1 MKDWNPHIDRLIK
14 IADSIELG
22 KLTILTG
29 SNGAG
34 KSVIRKILPTRIQE
48 KLGKD
53 SPERLVSSLPFMSRA
68 GLSSTIG
75 INFLRDSEWTSTGDN
90 TVHLLKSI
98 INHEERFI
106 ILDEVELGMGE
117 ELQLATANF
126 INSVKDEVLKKSYG
140 LLVITH
146 SRIVAKTLKEDA
158 FFNIDGIETKE
169 EWLNREIVPTDL
181 DQFQENCDELFVAIR
196 DRSEK
201 NDKS

>member
-14 IADSIELG
+14 IAESIELG

-34 KSVIRKILPTRIQE
+34 KSVIRKLLPTRIQE

-53 SPERLVSSLPFMSRA
+53 SPERLVSSLSFMSRCS
-68 GLSSTIG
+68 LNSMLG

-98 INHEERFI
+98 INHEDRFI

-126 INSVKDEVLKKSYG
+126 INSIKDEVLKKSYG

-146 SRIVAKTLKEDA
+146 SRIIAKTLKEDA
-158 FFNIDGIETKE
+158 FFNVDGIKTKE
-169 EWLNREIVPTDL
+169 EWINREIVPTDL
-181 DQFQENCDELFVAIR
+181 DQFQKDCDELFIAIR
-196 DRSEK
+196 DRSQK
-201 NDKS
+201 D

>member
-14 IADSIELG
+14 IAESIELG

-29 SNGAG
+29 SNGSG

-53 SPERLVSSLPFMSRA
+53 SPERLVSSLSFMSRA
-68 GLSSTIG
+68 GLNSMCG

-98 INHEERFI
+98 INHDERFI
-106 ILDEVELGMGE
+106 VLDEVELGMGE
-117 ELQLATANF
+117 ELQLATANY

-181 DQFQENCDELFVAIR
+181 DQFEEDCDELFVAIR
-196 DRSEK
+196 DRSK
-201 NDKS
+201 KD

>member
-14 IADSIELG
+14 IAESIEIG

-29 SNGAG
+29 SNGSG
-34 KSVIRKILPTRIQE
+34 KSVIRKLLPTRIQE

-53 SPERLVSSLPFMSRA
+53 SPERLVSSLSFMSRA
-68 GLSSTIG
+68 GLNSTIG
-75 INFLRDSEWTSTGDN
+75 TNFLRDSEWTSTGDN

-98 INHEERFI
+98 LNHDERFI
-106 ILDEVELGMGE
+106 VLDEVELGMGE
-117 ELQLATANF
+117 ELQLATANY

-158 FFNIDGIETKE
+158 FFNVDGIQTKE
-169 EWLNREIVPTDL
+169 EWLNREIVQTDL
-181 DQFQENCDELFVAIR
+181 DQFAKDCDELFVAIR
-196 DRSEK
+196 DRSK
-201 NDKS
+201 KD

>member
-14 IADSIELG
+14 IAESIELG

-29 SNGAG
+29 SNGSG
-34 KSVIRKILPTRIQE
+34 KSVIRKLLPTRIQK

-53 SPERLVSSLPFMSRA
+53 SPQGLVSSLSFMSRA
-68 GLSSTIG
+68 GLNSIFG

-90 TVHLLKSI
+90 TVHLLKTI
-98 INHEERFI
+98 INHDERFI
-106 ILDEVELGMGE
+106 VLDEVELGMGE
-117 ELQLATANF
+117 ELQLSIANY
-126 INSVKDEVLKKSYG
+126 INSIKDEVLKKSYG

-169 EWLNREIVPTDL
+169 
-181 DQFQENCDELFVAIR
+181 A
-196 DRSEK
+196 
-201 NDKS
+201 

>member
-14 IADSIELG
+14 IAESIELG

-29 SNGAG
+29 SNGSG
-34 KSVIRKILPTRIQE
+34 KSVIRKLLPTRIQE

-53 SPERLVSSLPFMSRA
+53 SPERLVSSLSFMSRA
-68 GLSSTIG
+68 GLNSTIG
-75 INFLRDSEWTSTGDN
+75 TNFLRDSEWTSTGDN

-98 INHEERFI
+98 IHHDERFI
-106 ILDEVELGMGE
+106 VLDEVELGMGE
-117 ELQLATANF
+117 ELQLATANY

-146 SRIVAKTLKEDA
+146 SRIVAKTLKEDS

-181 DQFQENCDELFVAIR
+181 DQFEENCDELFVAIR
-196 DRSEK
+196 DRSK
-201 NDKS
+201 KD

>member
-14 IADSIELG
+14 IAESIELG

-29 SNGAG
+29 SNGSG
-34 KSVIRKILPTRIQE
+34 KSVIRKILPTRIQA

-53 SPERLVSSLPFMSRA
+53 SPERLVSSLSFMSRA
-68 GLSSTIG
+68 GLNSMCG
-75 INFLRDSEWTSTGDN
+75 INFLRDAEWTSTGDN
-90 TVHLLKSI
+90 TVNLLKSI
-98 INHEERFI
+98 INHDERFI
-106 ILDEVELGMGE
+106 VMDEVELGMGE
-117 ELQLATANF
+117 ELQLSIANY
-126 INSVKDEVLKKSYG
+126 INSIKYEVLKKSYG

-181 DQFQENCDELFVAIR
+181 DQFENDCDELFVAIR
-196 DRSEK
+196 DRSQK
-201 NDKS
+201 N

>member
-14 IADSIELG
+14 IAESIELG

-29 SNGAG
+29 SNGSG
-34 KSVIRKILPTRIQE
+34 KSVIRKLLPTRIQE

-53 SPERLVSSLPFMSRA
+53 SPEHLVSSLSFTSRTSLA
-68 GLSSTIG
+68 SWCGT
-75 INFLRDSEWTSTGDN
+75 NFLRDSEWTSTGDH

-98 INHEERFI
+98 LNHDERFI
-106 ILDEVELGMGE
+106 VLDEVELGMGE
-117 ELQLATANF
+117 ELQLATANY
-126 INSVKDEVLKKSYG
+126 INSIKDEVLKKSYG

-146 SRIVAKTLKEDA
+146 SRIVAKTLNEDA

-181 DQFQENCDELFVAIR
+181 DQFEKDCDELFVAIR
-196 DRSEK
+196 DRSQK
-201 NDKS
+201 D

>member
-14 IADSIELG
+14 IAESIELG

-29 SNGAG
+29 SNGSG

-53 SPERLVSSLPFMSRA
+53 SPERLVSSLSFMSRA
-68 GLSSTIG
+68 GLNSMCG

-98 INHEERFI
+98 INHDERFI
-106 ILDEVELGMGE
+106 VLDEVELGMGE
-117 ELQLATANF
+117 ELQLATANY
-126 INSVKDEVLKKSYG
+126 INSIKDEVLKKSYG

-146 SRIVAKTLKEDA
+146 SRIVAKTINEDA

-181 DQFQENCDELFVAIR
+181 DQFEEDCDELFVAIR
-196 DRSEK
+196 DRSK
-201 NDKS
+201 KD

>member
-14 IADSIELG
+14 IAESIELG

-29 SNGAG
+29 SNGSG
-34 KSVIRKILPTRIQE
+34 KSVIRKLLPTRIQE

-53 SPERLVSSLPFMSRA
+53 SPERLVSSLSFMSRA
-68 GLSSTIG
+68 GLNSTIG
-75 INFLRDSEWTSTGDN
+75 TNFLRDSEWTSTGDN

-98 INHEERFI
+98 INHDERFI
-106 ILDEVELGMGE
+106 VLDEVELGMGE
-117 ELQLATANF
+117 ELQLATANY

-140 LLVITH
+140 ILVITH

-181 DQFQENCDELFVAIR
+181 DQFEENCDELFVAIR
-196 DRSEK
+196 DRSK
-201 NDKS
+201 KD

>member
-14 IADSIELG
+14 IAESIELG

-29 SNGAG
+29 SNGSG

-53 SPERLVSSLPFMSRA
+53 SPERLVSSLSFMSRCS
-68 GLSSTIG
+68 LNSMCG

-98 INHEERFI
+98 INHDERFI
-106 ILDEVELGMGE
+106 VLDEVELGMGE
-117 ELQLATANF
+117 ELQLATANY

-169 EWLNREIVPTDL
+169 EWLNREILPTDL
-181 DQFQENCDELFVAIR
+181 DQFEEDCDELFVAIR
-196 DRSEK
+196 DRSK
-201 NDKS
+201 KD

>member
-14 IADSIELG
+14 IAESIELG

-29 SNGAG
+29 SNGSG
-34 KSVIRKILPTRIQE
+34 KSVIRKLLPTRIQE
-48 KLGKD
+48 KLGKE
-53 SPERLVSSLPFMSRA
+53 SPEHLVSSLSFMSRA
-68 GLSSTIG
+68 GLNSTIG
-75 INFLRDSEWTSTGDN
+75 TNFLRDSEWTSTGDN

-106 ILDEVELGMGE
+106 VLDEVELGMGE
-117 ELQLATANF
+117 ELQLATANY

-158 FFNIDGIETKE
+158 FFNIDGIQTKE

-181 DQFQENCDELFVAIR
+181 DQFEEDCDDLFVAIR
-196 DRSEK
+196 DRSK
-201 NDKS
+201 KD

>member
-1 MKDWNPHIDRLIK
+1 MKDWNKHIDRLIE
-14 IADSIELG
+14 IAESIELG

-29 SNGAG
+29 SNGSG

-53 SPERLVSSLPFMSRA
+53 SPQGLVSSLSFMSRCS
-68 GLSSTIG
+68 LNVVSG

-90 TVHLLKSI
+90 TIHLLKSI
-98 INHEERFI
+98 INHDKRFI
-106 ILDEVELGMGE
+106 VLDEVELGMGE
-117 ELQLATANF
+117 ELQLATANY

-158 FFNIDGIETKE
+158 FFNIDGFKTKRS
-169 EWLNREIVPTDL
+169 WLTRKVVPTDL
-181 DQFQENCDELFVAIR
+181 DQFEEDCDDLFVAIR
-196 DRSEK
+196 DRSK
-201 NDKS
+201 KD

>member
-1 MKDWNPHIDRLIK
+1 MKDWNKHIDRLIE

-34 KSVIRKILPTRIQE
+34 KSVIRKILPTRVQK
-48 KLGKD
+48 KLGKNT
-53 SPERLVSSLPFMSRA
+53 PEGLVSSLSFMTRA
-68 GLSSTIG
+68 GLNTMSG

-90 TVHLLKSI
+90 TVNLLRSI
-98 INHEERFI
+98 IRHEERFI

-117 ELQLATANF
+117 ELQLSIANY

-146 SRIVAKTLKEDA
+146 SRIIAKTLKEDA

-181 DQFQENCDELFVAIR
+181 DQFEEDCDELFVAIR
-196 DRSEK
+196 DRSK
-201 NDKS
+201 KD

>member
-1 MKDWNPHIDRLIK
+1 MKDWNKHIDRLIE

-34 KSVIRKILPTRIQE
+34 KSVIRKILPTRVQK
-48 KLGKD
+48 KLGKNT
-53 SPERLVSSLPFMSRA
+53 PEGLVSSLSLMTRA
-68 GLSSTIG
+68 GLNTMSG

-90 TVHLLKSI
+90 TVNLLRSI
-98 INHEERFI
+98 IRHEERFI

-117 ELQLATANF
+117 ELQLSIANY

-146 SRIVAKTLKEDA
+146 SRIIAKTLKEDA

-181 DQFQENCDELFVAIR
+181 DQFEEDCDDLFVAIR

-201 NDKS
+201 K

>member
-1 MKDWNPHIDRLIK
+1 MKKDWNKHIDRLIE
-14 IADSIELG
+14 IAESIELG

-48 KLGKD
+48 KLGKQ
-53 SPERLVSSLPFMSRA
+53 SPEGLVSSLSFMSRCS
-68 GLSSTIG
+68 LNTVSG

-98 INHEERFI
+98 MKHDKRFI
-106 ILDEVELGMGE
+106 VLDEVELGMGE
-117 ELQLATANF
+117 ELQLAIANY

-146 SRIVAKTLKEDA
+146 SRIIAKTLKEDA
-158 FFNIDGIETKE
+158 FFNIDGIKTKKA
-169 EWLNREIVPTDL
+169 WLNRKIVPTDL
-181 DQFQENCDELFVAIR
+181 DQFQKDCDKLFVAIR

-201 NDKS
+201 N

>member
-14 IADSIELG
+14 IAESIEIG

-29 SNGAG
+29 SNGSG
-34 KSVIRKILPTRIQE
+34 KSVIRKLLPTRIQE

-53 SPERLVSSLPFMSRA
+53 SPERLVSSLSFMSRA
-68 GLSSTIG
+68 GLNSTIG
-75 INFLRDSEWTSTGDN
+75 TNFLRDSEWTSTGDN

-98 INHEERFI
+98 LNHDERFI
-106 ILDEVELGMGE
+106 VLDEVELGMGE
-117 ELQLATANF
+117 ELQLATANY

-181 DQFQENCDELFVAIR
+181 DQFEEDCDELFIAIR
-196 DRSEK
+196 DRSK
-201 NDKS
+201 KD

>member
-1 MKDWNPHIDRLIK
+1 MKDWNPHIDRLIQ
-14 IADSIELG
+14 IAESIELG

-34 KSVIRKILPTRIQE
+34 KSVIRKLLPTRIQE

-53 SPERLVSSLPFMSRA
+53 SPERLVSSLSFMSRCS
-68 GLSSTIG
+68 LNSMCG
-75 INFLRDSEWTSTGDN
+75 INYLRDSEWTSTGDN

-98 INHEERFI
+98 MNHDDRFI
-106 ILDEVELGMGE
+106 VLDEVELGMGE
-117 ELQLATANF
+117 ELQLATANY

-181 DQFQENCDELFVAIR
+181 DQFQEDCDDLFIAIR
-196 DRSEK
+196 DRSK
-201 NDKS
+201 KD

>member
-14 IADSIELG
+14 IAESIELG

-29 SNGAG
+29 SNGSG
-34 KSVIRKILPTRIQE
+34 KSVIRKLLPTRIQE

-53 SPERLVSSLPFMSRA
+53 SPERLVSSLSFMSRCS
-68 GLSSTIG
+68 LNSMCG

-90 TVHLLKSI
+90 TLNLLKSI
-98 INHEERFI
+98 INHDERFI
-106 ILDEVELGMGE
+106 VLDEVELGMGE
-117 ELQLATANF
+117 ELQLSIANY
-126 INSVKDEVLKKSYG
+126 INSIKDEVLKKSYG

-169 EWLNREIVPTDL
+169 QWLNREIVPTDL
-181 DQFQENCDELFVAIR
+181 DKFEKDCDELFVAIR
-196 DRSEK
+196 DRSQK
-201 NDKS
+201 N

>member
-14 IADSIELG
+14 IAESIELG

-29 SNGAG
+29 SNGSG
-34 KSVIRKILPTRIQE
+34 KSVIRKLLPTRIQE

-53 SPERLVSSLPFMSRA
+53 SPERLVSSLSFMSRCA
-68 GLSSTIG
+68 LNSMCG

-98 INHEERFI
+98 LNHDERFI
-106 ILDEVELGMGE
+106 VLDEVELGMGE
-117 ELQLATANF
+117 ELQLSIANY
-126 INSVKDEVLKKSYG
+126 INSIKDEVLKKSYG

-181 DQFQENCDELFVAIR
+181 DQFEKDCEELFVAIR
-196 DRSEK
+196 DRSK
-201 NDKS
+201 KD

>member
-14 IADSIELG
+14 IAESIELG

-29 SNGAG
+29 SNGSG
-34 KSVIRKILPTRIQE
+34 KSVIRKLLPTRIQE

-53 SPERLVSSLPFMSRA
+53 RPERLVSSLSFMSRA
-68 GLSSTIG
+68 GLNSMCG

-98 INHEERFI
+98 INHDERFI
-106 ILDEVELGMGE
+106 VLDEVELGMGE
-117 ELQLATANF
+117 ELQLSIANY
-126 INSVKDEVLKKSYG
+126 INSIKDEVLKKSYG

-181 DQFQENCDELFVAIR
+181 DQFEEDCDELFVAIR
-196 DRSEK
+196 DRSKK
-201 NDKS
+201 N

>member
-14 IADSIELG
+14 IAESIELG

-29 SNGAG
+29 SNGSG
-34 KSVIRKILPTRIQE
+34 KSVIRKLLPTRIQK

-53 SPERLVSSLPFMSRA
+53 SPQGLVSSLSFMSRA
-68 GLSSTIG
+68 GLNSIFG

-90 TVHLLKSI
+90 TVHLLKTI
-98 INHEERFI
+98 INHDERFI
-106 ILDEVELGMGE
+106 VLDEVELGMGE
-117 ELQLATANF
+117 ELQLSIANY
-126 INSVKDEVLKKSYG
+126 INSIKDEVLKKSYG

-169 EWLNREIVPTDL
+169 AWLNREIVPTDL
-181 DQFQENCDELFVAIR
+181 DQFEEDCDELFVAIR
-196 DRSEK
+196 DRSQK
-201 NDKS
+201 N

>member
-14 IADSIELG
+14 IAESIELG

-29 SNGAG
+29 SNGSG
-34 KSVIRKILPTRIQE
+34 KSVIRKLLPTRIQE

-53 SPERLVSSLPFMSRA
+53 SPERLVSSLSFMSRCA
-68 GLSSTIG
+68 LNSMCG

-98 INHEERFI
+98 IHHDERYI
-106 ILDEVELGMGE
+106 VLDEVELGMGE
-117 ELQLATANF
+117 ELQLATANY

-158 FFNIDGIETKE
+158 FFNIDGINTKE
-169 EWLNREIVPTDL
+169 EWLNRKVVPTDL
-181 DQFQENCDELFVAIR
+181 DQFQKDCDDLFVAIR
-196 DRSEK
+196 DRSK
-201 NDKS
+201 KD

>member
-1 MKDWNPHIDRLIK
+1 MKDWNKHIDRLIK
-14 IADSIELG
+14 IAESIELG

-53 SPERLVSSLPFMSRA
+53 SPERLVSSLSFMSRCS
-68 GLSSTIG
+68 LNSFCG

-90 TVHLLKSI
+90 TVHLLMSI

-106 ILDEVELGMGE
+106 VLDEVELGMGE
-117 ELQLATANF
+117 ELQLATANY
-126 INSVKDEVLKKSYG
+126 INSIKDEVLKKSYG

-158 FFNIDGIETKE
+158 FFNIDGIKTKE
-169 EWLNREIVPTDL
+169 EWINREIVPTDL
-181 DQFQENCDELFVAIR
+181 DQFQKDCQELFVAIH
-196 DRSEK
+196 DRSK
-201 NDKS
+201 KD

>member
-14 IADSIELG
+14 IAESIELG

-29 SNGAG
+29 SNGSG
-34 KSVIRKILPTRIQE
+34 KSVIRKLLPTRIQE

-53 SPERLVSSLPFMSRA
+53 SPERLVSSLSFMSRCS
-68 GLSSTIG
+68 LNSMSG

-98 INHEERFI
+98 INHDERFI
-106 ILDEVELGMGE
+106 VLDEVELCMGE
-117 ELQLATANF
+117 ELQLSIANY
-126 INSVKDEVLKKSYG
+126 INSIKDEVLKKSYG

-181 DQFQENCDELFVAIR
+181 DQFEEDCDELFVAIR
-196 DRSEK
+196 DRSQK
-201 NDKS
+201 D

>member
-14 IADSIELG
+14 IAESIELG

-29 SNGAG
+29 SNGSG

-53 SPERLVSSLPFMSRA
+53 SPERLVSSLSFMSRA
-68 GLSSTIG
+68 GLNSMCG

-98 INHEERFI
+98 INHDERFI
-106 ILDEVELGMGE
+106 VLDEVELGMGE
-117 ELQLATANF
+117 ELQLATANY

-140 LLVITH
+140 ILVITH

-158 FFNIDGIETKE
+158 FFNIDGIQTKE

-181 DQFQENCDELFVAIR
+181 DQFEEDCDELFVAIR
-196 DRSEK
+196 DRSK
-201 NDKS
+201 KD

>member
-1 MKDWNPHIDRLIK
+1 MKDWNSHIDSLIE
-14 IADSIELG
+14 IAESIELG

-29 SNGAG
+29 SNGSG
-34 KSVIRKILPTRIQE
+34 KSVIRKLLPTRIQA

-53 SPERLVSSLPFMSRA
+53 SPERLVSSLSFMSRA
-68 GLSSTIG
+68 GLNSMCG

-98 INHEERFI
+98 INHDERFI
-106 ILDEVELGMGE
+106 VLDEVELGMGE
-117 ELQLATANF
+117 ELQLAAANY

-158 FFNIDGIETKE
+158 FFNIDGIKTKE

-181 DQFQENCDELFVAIR
+181 DQFEEDCDELFVAIR
-196 DRSEK
+196 DRSK
-201 NDKS
+201 K

>member
-14 IADSIELG
+14 IAESIELG

-29 SNGAG
+29 SNGSG
-34 KSVIRKILPTRIQE
+34 KSVIRKLLPTRIQE

-53 SPERLVSSLPFMSRA
+53 SPERLVSSLSFMSRA
-68 GLSSTIG
+68 GLNSMCG

-90 TVHLLKSI
+90 TVHLLKSVVK
-98 INHEERFI
+98 HEDRFI
-106 ILDEVELGMGE
+106 VLDEVELGMGE
-117 ELQLATANF
+117 ELQLSIANY
-126 INSVKDEVLKKSYG
+126 INSIKDEVLKKSYG

-181 DQFQENCDELFVAIR
+181 DQFKEDCDELFVAIR
-196 DRSEK
+196 DRSQK
-201 NDKS
+201 N